1 MVTINIFQKKP
12 NKQKNKKQIETRTF
26 ARNESIPTPYI
37 QKHRFSIFGTELLNI
52 ENESFK

>member
-12 NKQKNKKQIETRTF
+12 TKQKNKKQIETRIF
-26 ARNESIPTPYI
+26 ARNESIPTPYYI

-52 ENESFK
+52 GLQNA